1 MQKRYYMFIPLDI
14 DKDKSSRFVVETD
27 GIPERDLF
35 FAKVVARNRKA
46 YYYIGHESSTWCNP
60 IADLKN
66 GHKPSFIPI
75 NKDEVEKKFEE
86 FHLD

>member
-35 FAKVVARNRKA
+35 FGKVVARNHKA
-46 YYYIGHESSTWCNP
+46 YYYLGQESSDWCNP
-60 IADLKN
+60 IADLRH

-75 NKDEVEKKFEE
+75 NKDEVEEKFEE
-86 FHLD
+86 VNFI

>member
-27 GIPERDLF
+27 GIPEQDLF

-46 YYYIGHESSTWCNP
+46 YY
-60 IADLKN
+60 
-66 GHKPSFIPI
+66 
-75 NKDEVEKKFEE
+75 
-86 FHLD
+86 